1 MKMRVQ
7 NARSDHNRRIAGLLY
22 IPQSIINSLFRQ
34 LLPRQVASCASSWI
48 LTWDA
53 INSADAGLH
62 EKASGVVFYICRKH
76 LSRDGQ
82 RLPVTDSAAARQS
95 YWLLRVLERLQH
107 VKRAVHHCASRPIV
121 KK

>member
-7 NARSDHNRRIAGLLY
+7 NARSDHNRRITGLLY

-48 LTWDA
+48 LLGTLLIQLMRA
-53 INSADAGLH
+53 YMK
-62 EKASGVVFYICRKH
+62 KASGVVLYICRKH

-82 RLPVTDSAAARQS
+82 
-95 YWLLRVLERLQH
+95 
-107 VKRAVHHCASRPIV
+107 
-121 KK
+121 